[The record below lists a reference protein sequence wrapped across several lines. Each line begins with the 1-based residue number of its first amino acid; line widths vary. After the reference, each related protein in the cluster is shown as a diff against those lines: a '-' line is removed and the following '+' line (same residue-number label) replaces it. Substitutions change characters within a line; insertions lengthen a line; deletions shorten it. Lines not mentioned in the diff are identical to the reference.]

1 MPEPTAASESAPS
14 AESNITQVELAK
26 KELAKRTG
34 VDVSAITVTSVAP
47 VEWNDSS
54 LGCPDPATS
63 YMQVI
68 TPGYQIALEADG
80 KTYDYHTD
88 TKDRVVLCENKTV
101 KMK

>member
-1 MPEPTAASESAPS
+1 MTEPTVAPDS
-14 AESNITQVELAK
+14 TGTNAQAELAK
-26 KELAKRTG
+26 QDLAKRNG

-68 TPGYQIALEADG
+68 TPGYQIMLEADG

-88 TKDRVVLCENKTV
+88 SKDRVVLCENKGVQV
-101 KMK
+101 K